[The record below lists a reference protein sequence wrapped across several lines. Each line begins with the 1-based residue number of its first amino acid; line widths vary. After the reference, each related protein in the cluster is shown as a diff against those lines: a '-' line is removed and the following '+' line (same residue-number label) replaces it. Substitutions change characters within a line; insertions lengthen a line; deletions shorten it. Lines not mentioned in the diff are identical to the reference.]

1 MKSIR
6 MTQKVRM
13 EEKRS
18 RLRCEGFELSLK
30 QLKDQCFE
38 RMKKERTNWLKANR
52 ELSRDVVKRRVEIE
66 RKNREIVRLRE
77 MRTCEREEMNMKLI
91 SLRDEADRITRTM
104 LNEMRSMRQEIE
116 RETQENERRKKE
128 IERRINEMKR
138 EFERENDRNTA
149 TIRKELENQR
159 RENDRLREILKEQ
172 ECTHDEVLRH
182 EVERKLNA
190 MDTVEAMRRELEQ
203 ANIRAER
210 ERSKREREERERK
223 RLKGVCEWYDV
234 MLRRA
239 TSVCAKMSR
248 NSVVVSSSS
257 GDGALVDEL
266 PSPVKDAVVV
276 VSERKKQEEE
286 EEDDDEAKLRQELE
300 KMAMSAYEGV
310 LDALV
315 YVPVEE

>member
-1 MKSIR
+1 
-6 MTQKVRM
+6 
-13 EEKRS
+13 
-18 RLRCEGFELSLK
+18 
-30 QLKDQCFE
+30 
-38 RMKKERTNWLKANR
+38 
-52 ELSRDVVKRRVEIE
+52 
-66 RKNREIVRLRE
+66 
-77 MRTCEREEMNMKLI
+77 
-91 SLRDEADRITRTM
+91 
-104 LNEMRSMRQEIE
+104 
-116 RETQENERRKKE
+116 
-128 IERRINEMKR
+128 MKR
-138 EFERENDRNTA
+138 ELERENDRNTA

-248 NSVVVSSSS
+248 NCVVVSSS
-257 GDGALVDEL
+257 GGGGGGGGVLVDEL

-286 EEDDDEAKLRQELE
+286 EEEGDDEAKLRQELE
-300 KMAMSAYEGV
+300 KMEMSAYENV